1 MIFSRRATHVSLAL
15 ALSVLILLGGI
26 PPAYGQTPDA
36 SEAVARDVIVKVPIP
51 APINAADSNP
61 VERGIAPSSLALYFD
76 PQQGSSSADIT
87 RRALEANGE
96 LAAAR
101 LEIERARARLR
112 QSGLRP
118 NPTVDFEQ
126 TTGRLTGSAGESET
140 SIGVSLPLELG
151 GKRRRRIELAQA
163 ELEAVE
169 AEVAER
175 ERRLTAEVLALYLEA
190 LAALRELEITEGLTD
205 LDLKTVV
212 FVQARVNEGET
223 APLELNLL
231 RAEVERLR
239 SRRTLVEGRLQSAL
253 IRLKGLAGIP
263 LQEPLRLRE
272 DISTASLR
280 EPPASLEASVEI
292 ALRTRPD
299 LRLARLNEEV
309 ANAGLRL
316 VRAQGT
322 PGLTAFTRYTL
333 SRSAFDDTPVGV
345 LNDRDRLL
353 TFGVSVELPV
363 FNRNQGAKAEAATA
377 IVQARRRREFA
388 EATVRAEVAS
398 AYARYE
404 AARTSLLTFEQGVIN
419 RSNENLKVIR
429 AVYELGEIRITD
441 LITEQRRLLDSQ
453 REFTEAMAERYRA
466 LADLQLS
473 IGTPLVQSA
482 TPTKE

>member
-1 MIFSRRATHVSLAL
+1 MIFSRRATSALAL
-15 ALSVLILLGGI
+15 ALSVLMLPGGI
-26 PPAYGQTPDA
+26 PPASGQTQDA
-36 SEAVARDVIVKVPIP
+36 SGAVAREAIVKVPIL
-51 APINAADSNP
+51 APTKATDSNL
-61 VERGIAPSSLALYFD
+61 VERRITPSSVALYFD

-87 RRALEANGE
+87 RRALEYNGE

-101 LEIERARARLR
+101 LEIERARARLL
-112 QSGLRP
+112 QDGLRP

-126 TTGRLTGSAGESET
+126 TTGRLTGSVGESET
-140 SIGVSLPLELG
+140 SVGVSLPLELG
-151 GKRRRRIELAQA
+151 GKRRRRIELAEA

-175 ERRLTAEVLALYLEA
+175 ERRLTAEVLALYVEA

-253 IRLKGLAGIP
+253 IRLKSLAGIP

-316 VRAQGT
+316 ARAQGT
-322 PGLTAFTRYTL
+322 PNLTAFTRYTL

-345 LNDRDRLL
+345 LNDRDKLL

-398 AYARYE
+398 AYVRYE
-404 AARTSLLTFEQGVIN
+404 AARVSLLTFEQGVIN

-441 LITEQRRLLDSQ
+441 LINEQRRLLDSQ

-473 IGTPLVQSA
+473 IGTPLVHNA
-482 TPTKE
+482 TTTKE